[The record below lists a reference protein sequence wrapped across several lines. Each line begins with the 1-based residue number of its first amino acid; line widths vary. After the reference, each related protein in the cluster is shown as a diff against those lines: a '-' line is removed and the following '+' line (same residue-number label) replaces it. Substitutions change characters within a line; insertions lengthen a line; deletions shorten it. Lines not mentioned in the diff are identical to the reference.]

1 MDMDGNGFQL
11 VQQGLRE
18 IGVDMELRSVVFADW
33 LRKYTTG
40 TFDVDLFE
48 PAFNSEPCY
57 DVIRPMEY
65 YSCAKPVPFFC
76 HQDLMPLLDATG
88 TEFDVARRKTMLE
101 ALSRAYRKAG
111 AAIYILEISAVA
123 VTVDQV
129 RDYRVRTR
137 VPVYEALEIER

>member
-1 MDMDGNGFQL
+1 MQALQSGQVDLTTTLSPDAAMDMDGNGFQL

-18 IGVDMELRSVVFADW
+18 IGVDMELRSVVLADW

-76 HQDLMPLLDATG
+76 HQDLMPLLDATR

-101 ALSRAYRKAG
+101 AL
-111 AAIYILEISAVA
+111 
-123 VTVDQV
+123 
-129 RDYRVRTR
+129 
-137 VPVYEALEIER
+137 EIER